1 MDQFMEQLLGSDAAY
16 ELTSGAAGKTLT
28 MQTVFEVMLASI
40 LIGFFISLVYL
51 FTHRKE
57 GYSQAFITAIIILAP
72 IVAMVILVIGNNT
85 AAAFSLAGAFALV
98 RFRSAPGDPK
108 DIAFVFMSVT
118 MGLTCG
124 LGYWIFAAFAT
135 AILCVVIL
143 ILHFTNFGSKKKN
156 TYDLKITVPETLNYV
171 GAFDETLGKYC
182 TKFEMTKVKSVD
194 FGALFEISFSVTL
207 KDDKQIRVM
216 LDDLRAL
223 NGNLK
228 LMLTTPQSA
237 AKSFHFQ

>member
-1 MDQFMEQLLGSDAAY
+1 MNDFIYS
-16 ELTSGAAGKTLT
+16 LTSGETTQSLDWKSVLI
-28 MQTVFEVMLASI
+28 VVLSASA
-40 LIGFFISLVYL
+40 IGFLISLVYL
-51 FTHRKE
+51 FTHKKE
-57 GYSQAFITAIIILAP
+57 GYSQAFCVSLILLAP
-72 IVAMVILVIGNNT
+72 IVGMVILVIGNNVAT
-85 AAAFSLAGAFALV
+85 AFSLAGAFALV

-124 LGYWIFAAFAT
+124 LGYAIYAAFAVIVMC
-135 AILCVVIL
+135 AIIL
-143 ILHFTNFGSKKKN
+143 ILHFTNFAGKSKN
-156 TYDLKITVPETLNYV
+156 AYELKITVPETLNYV

-182 TKFEMTKVKSVD
+182 TDFSLARVKSVD
-194 FGALFEISFSVTL
+194 FGALFELSFSV
-207 KDDKQIRVM
+207 KMKNDKEVRIM

-228 LMLTTPQSA
+228 IMLTTQQSS